1 MSSQTH
7 RYMGAEVPLTTLPN
21 GARTNADALER
32 LARTS
37 YLAPI
42 ADRVAP
48 GVTVFG
54 GDGFLNL
61 TLIEGD
67 DGLIVYD
74 TGETLEDGERFLRQI
89 RTVSDKPI
97 VAVLYS
103 HSHYINGTT
112 ALVGNG
118 AGVKIIGHPQVNANV
133 AAGAAGTVFPET
145 MPLQVSRT
153 LQQFNHFVPAQ
164 GETAAVGAAVRFGR
178 AGVLPVDTPVQDGE
192 CMTIAGVR
200 MQFFVRHGSD
210 TDDCL
215 TVHLP
220 DRGVVLNN
228 LLWPFMP
235 NIYTLRGSKFR
246 DPREWRDGLRVIRD
260 LAPEVLVTTHARALC
275 GRAAV
280 RETLDAV
287 IDALNLIFDQTLRG
301 ILRGLGPDDLRG
313 FVRLPPHLAEC
324 PNLAEIYGE
333 ISHYGP
339 YLYHHAL
346 GWFDGDAAS
355 INPLP
360 PLEQARRLVDAMG
373 GARAVLQRAR
383 AAFADREF
391 AWALQLVSYLHRLDP
406 SDHDARIL
414 KADVMEQMGIVT
426 PAYTIRSWYVSQ
438 ARALRGEIRIPR
450 LQFPGP
456 AVLAQTPPAMSI
468 EQYRVRVD
476 PLRAADID
484 TVLALSI
491 ADRGVRHALHQR
503 RGVVAFVADPDRHP
517 VAPAVEVETG
527 YDNWLRF
534 WSCKRTLEAF
544 LTEARVTRGTP
555 DAARAFFAV
564 FDWYAPEENT
574 IVPD

>member
-112 ALVGNG
+112 ALVGDG

-235 NIYTLRGSKFR
+235 NIYTLRGS
-246 DPREWRDGLRVIRD
+246 
-260 LAPEVLVTTHARALC
+260 
-275 GRAAV
+275 
-280 RETLDAV
+280 
-287 IDALNLIFDQTLRG
+287 
-301 ILRGLGPDDLRG
+301 
-313 FVRLPPHLAEC
+313 
-324 PNLAEIYGE
+324 
-333 ISHYGP
+333 
-339 YLYHHAL
+339 
-346 GWFDGDAAS
+346 
-355 INPLP
+355 
-360 PLEQARRLVDAMG
+360 
-373 GARAVLQRAR
+373 
-383 AAFADREF
+383 DRK
-391 AWALQLVSYLHRLDP
+391 S
-406 SDHDARIL
+406 
-414 KADVMEQMGIVT
+414 
-426 PAYTIRSWYVSQ
+426 
-438 ARALRGEIRIPR
+438 
-450 LQFPGP
+450 
-456 AVLAQTPPAMSI
+456 
-468 EQYRVRVD
+468 
-476 PLRAADID
+476 
-484 TVLALSI
+484 
-491 ADRGVRHALHQR
+491 
-503 RGVVAFVADPDRHP
+503 VV
-517 VAPAVEVETG
+517 
-527 YDNWLRF
+527 
-534 WSCKRTLEAF
+534 
-544 LTEARVTRGTP
+544 
-555 DAARAFFAV
+555 
-564 FDWYAPEENT
+564 
-574 IVPD
+574 

>member
-164 GETAAVGAAVRFGR
+164 GETAAVGARNAAHSSGCCSK
-178 AGVLPVDTPVQDGE
+178 AG
-192 CMTIAGVR
+192 
-200 MQFFVRHGSD
+200 
-210 TDDCL
+210 
-215 TVHLP
+215 
-220 DRGVVLNN
+220 
-228 LLWPFMP
+228 
-235 NIYTLRGSKFR
+235 
-246 DPREWRDGLRVIRD
+246 
-260 LAPEVLVTTHARALC
+260 
-275 GRAAV
+275 
-280 RETLDAV
+280 
-287 IDALNLIFDQTLRG
+287 
-301 ILRGLGPDDLRG
+301 
-313 FVRLPPHLAEC
+313 
-324 PNLAEIYGE
+324 
-333 ISHYGP
+333 
-339 YLYHHAL
+339 
-346 GWFDGDAAS
+346 
-355 INPLP
+355 
-360 PLEQARRLVDAMG
+360 
-373 GARAVLQRAR
+373 
-383 AAFADREF
+383 
-391 AWALQLVSYLHRLDP
+391 
-406 SDHDARIL
+406 
-414 KADVMEQMGIVT
+414 
-426 PAYTIRSWYVSQ
+426 
-438 ARALRGEIRIPR
+438 
-450 LQFPGP
+450 
-456 AVLAQTPPAMSI
+456 
-468 EQYRVRVD
+468 
-476 PLRAADID
+476 
-484 TVLALSI
+484 
-491 ADRGVRHALHQR
+491 
-503 RGVVAFVADPDRHP
+503 
-517 VAPAVEVETG
+517 
-527 YDNWLRF
+527 
-534 WSCKRTLEAF
+534 
-544 LTEARVTRGTP
+544 GT
-555 DAARAFFAV
+555 
-564 FDWYAPEENT
+564 Y
-574 IVPD
+574 